1 MSSSDKTA
9 LRIFQ
14 NDKLPPRVLAIH
26 IIIVACIVLA
36 IFTNSFSFAPV
47 FAFQCKN
54 YILNTYLYFLLTWGI
69 ALLLVSA
76 FDQLYTVKGAP
87 LKSSPLNSP
96 IATIITIIASI
107 GLLFLLFRVRGNIY
121 AVHFVYLLWTAT
133 ISILLYRLFVRNRD
147 LFYKSMVSVVAILVI
162 FTIISFIF
170 PDLISNKVATYLFG
184 ILIAIIVA
192 RIVEIILYA
201 FDVISPEDGR
211 KMSKGISY
219 VAIVLF
225 TMFLIYDTDMI
236 RKKARTCNVRSFFN
250 APNYVESSLGIFL
263 DSLNLMSSI
272 FDVMSD

>member
-1 MSSSDKTA
+1 MSSSDKTTI
-9 LRIFQ
+9 RIFQ
-14 NDKLPPRVLAIH
+14 NDKLPPRVVGIH

-54 YILNTYLYFLLTWGI
+54 YILNTYLYFLLTWGV

-76 FDQLYTVKGAP
+76 FDQLYTVKGAS
-87 LKSSPLNSP
+87 LRSSPLNNP
-96 IATIITIIASI
+96 IVTIITVIASL
-107 GLLFLLFRVRGNIY
+107 GLLYLLFHVRHNIY
-121 AVHFVYLLWTAT
+121 AVHFVYLLWTVT
-133 ISILLYRLFVRNRD
+133 ISILLYHMFVRNRD
-147 LFYKSMVSVVAILVI
+147 LFYKSMVSVLAILVV
-162 FTIISFIF
+162 FTIISFTF

-184 ILIAIIVA
+184 ILIAIIVV
-192 RIVEIILYA
+192 RIVEILLA
-201 FDVISPEDGR
+201 SFDVISYEEQR
-211 KMSKGISY
+211 TVSKVVSY
-219 VAIVLF
+219 VTIVLF

-236 RKKARTCNVRSFFN
+236 RKRAHTCNVGSIFN

>member
-87 LKSSPLNSP
+87 LKSSPLNNP
-96 IATIITIIASI
+96 IVTIITIIASI

-162 FTIISFIF
+162 FTIISFTF

-192 RIVEIILYA
+192 RIVEIMLYA
-201 FDVISPEDGR
+201 FDVISPEDQR

>member
-236 RKKARTCNVRSFFN
+236 RKKASTCNVRSFFN